1 MADQQSA
8 VFVFTAQ
15 EEGILRLLFPRKYMY
30 DPRKYFIPTSSTSF
44 LRTNVL
50 IPNLIRHSA
59 PTPFSS
65 FQDLKKNNAPAGPPL
80 RCHAP
85 CATPRTPRANFLFL
99 YSWGGG

>member
-1 MADQQSA
+1 
-8 VFVFTAQ
+8 
-15 EEGILRLLFPRKYMY
+15 MY
-30 DPRKYFIPTSSTSF
+30 DPCKYFIPTSKYSF

-59 PTPFSS
+59 QKPFSS

-85 CATPRTPRANFLFL
+85 CATPRTPRANFYFL